1 MTALPAKLELELSGQ
16 CNLRC
21 PMCSSRLRKEGPPK
35 NPPAFMTFEDF
46 KRTIDQFDSAEELS
60 LQGLGEPLMHPH
72 FFDFVAYATG
82 RGLRVTTSTNM
93 TIMGHLTAERCVTSG
108 LAYVFISLDAAT
120 PRTFEKI
127 RCGARLPQV
136 ERNIGL
142 LQEAKSALRSDTPG
156 ISLTAVAM
164 RENLEELDELV
175 KLARRCS
182 IDHVDVKHL
191 SHGYAEPDLPAKYRP
206 MHDFY
211 VDQSLL
217 MADITLVKKNFERAQ
232 KVADRMSVELKLPAP
247 KANGKANGKGNGN
260 GNGNG
265 HRRKNGN
272 GKKHCDSVW
281 SSACIT
287 YQGFAV
293 PCEILATPDRVNFGS
308 VVEQGA
314 RKVWNSE
321 AFESFRERLSSD
333 DPPDVCRSC
342 SVYRGAS

>member
-1 MTALPAKLELELSGQ
+1 MTALPVRLELELSGQ

-46 KRTIDQFDSAEELS
+46 RRTIEVFDSAEELS
-60 LQGLGEPLMHPH
+60 FQGLGEPLMHPH
-72 FFDFVAYATG
+72 FFDFVAFATD

-108 LAYVFISLDAAT
+108 LAHVFISIDAAT

-142 LQEAKSALRSDTPG
+142 LQEAKSRLGSDTPG
-156 ISLTAVAM
+156 ISISAVAM
-164 RENLEELDELV
+164 RENIEELDELV

-191 SHGYAEPDLPAKYRP
+191 AHGYAEPDLPAKYRP

-211 VDQSLL
+211 LDQSLL
-217 MADITLVKKNFERAQ
+217 NADSTLVKENFERAR

-247 KANGKANGKGNGN
+247 KAKSNGN

-265 HRRKNGN
+265 GRKKNGN
-272 GKKHCDSVW
+272 GKKKRCDSPW
-281 SSACIT
+281 NSACIT

-314 RKVWNSE
+314 KKVWNSDE
-321 AFESFRERLSSD
+321 FESFRERLSSD
-333 DPPDVCRSC
+333 HPPDVCLSC